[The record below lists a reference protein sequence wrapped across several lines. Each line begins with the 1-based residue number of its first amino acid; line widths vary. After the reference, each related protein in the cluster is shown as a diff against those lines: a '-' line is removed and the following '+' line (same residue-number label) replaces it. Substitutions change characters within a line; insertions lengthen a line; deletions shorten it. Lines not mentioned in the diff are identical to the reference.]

1 MLSKLNCQQQQ
12 QQQQQQHQRNIQKS
26 LNIQV

>member
-1 MLSKLNCQQQQ
+1 MLSKLNCQQQ